1 MEVTTLNQ
9 ESFSIKCSELISK
22 LNFEPDVV
30 VGILEGG
37 GFVINEIKTSTN
49 LKKSHFE
56 HVLVQRKSMLKRNSI
71 ILSLLKLLPYK
82 VTNWLRNLESKKAEK
97 AIDKLN
103 LSELSNQNVDIKLN
117 SLSNKKIDTILIVDD
132 AIDTGKTM
140 FIVKNNLNN
149 MFPNAKIKTAVIS
162 WTIKKSIVKPD
173 YYLYENILVRF
184 PWSKDFKGY

>member
-37 GFVINEIKTSTN
+37 GFVINEIKTSKI

-56 HVLVQRKSMLKRNSI
+56 HVLVQRKSKLKRNSI

-103 LSELSNQNVDIKLN
+103 LSELSNQNIDIKLN
-117 SLSNKKIDTILIVDD
+117 SLSNKTIDTILIVDD

>member
-37 GFVINEIKTSTN
+37 GFVINEIKTSKN